1 MKPLATLVLGLVLL
15 APAAMAQEADI
26 LEGRKIA
33 EEYCA
38 RCHDIEPGGKF
49 KSYPPSFRAIAVYM
63 DPEIIRMKIMQPDHN
78 TIMPKYAMFI
88 NQTRLWNVVEYI
100 LSLETPDE

>member
-1 MKPLATLVLGLVLL
+1 
-15 APAAMAQEADI
+15 
-26 LEGRKIA
+26 
-33 EEYCA
+33 
-38 RCHDIEPGGKF
+38 
-49 KSYPPSFRAIAVYM
+49 M